1 MTALLAMMAVL
12 FGITACQGGSFGQ
25 NKAIQGSGKMV
36 TDTIKIENF
45 HEIHASSGVK
55 VIITDQ
61 PGDVVVQADENLIEY
76 VTVKVR
82 EGELKIGIKPG
93 VLTRVTEDII
103 VYVPDNGN
111 IRKLDAS
118 SAAKI
123 LTDKQLTVKSLEI
136 DASSAA
142 KIRVDV
148 KTSECSVEASSSAK
162 VAVQIVADRLEVETS
177 SAASVKFQGVV
188 REASFEATSAS
199 SIDAEMLTTQLCE
212 VEASSAADIRVW
224 CEQEIH
230 GRASSAGTIFYK
242 GKGISGKAG
251 LSSSSAGSFHKID

>member
-1 MTALLAMMAVL
+1 MMALLAMMAVL
-12 FGITACQGGSFGQ
+12 FGITACQGGSFGR
-25 NKAIQGSGKMV
+25 NETIQGSGKMV

-45 HEIHASSGVK
+45 HEIDASSGVK

-82 EGELKIGIKPG
+82 EGELKIGMKPG
-93 VLTRVTEDII
+93 VRIWTTEDIV

-123 LTDKQLTVKSLEI
+123 LTDKQLVVKSLEI

-142 KIRVDV
+142 KVRVDV

-162 VAVQIVADRLEVETS
+162 VAVQIVADRLKVETS

-212 VEASSAADIRVW
+212 VEASSAADVRVW

-230 GRASSAGTIFYK
+230 GQASSAGTISHK
-242 GKGISGKAG
+242 GKWRGG
-251 LSSSSAGSFHKID
+251 LSSSSGGSLHKID